1 MPNLVLEKGGQTFRF
16 GLHEEKSV
24 TRGKYITIPFNGRD
38 YYARYGDEVTPL
50 KMEKDGRTHSVQ
62 YEPVE
67 FVSFSWGISA
77 GEGGTY
83 NKNVFLP
90 KGQYRITYTY
100 TQKNSNNVPQ
110 TKTTSEVFNVSN
122 SREVT
127 VEIRY
132 YRSATIHKI
141 WVTIPE
147 AYNGYQ
153 NKLNSYIAFS
163 IERIGE

>member
-1 MPNLVLEKGGQTFRF
+1 MPDLVLYKNGQIYRF

-24 TRGKYITIPFNGRD
+24 TRGKYITVPFNGRE
-38 YYARYGDEVTPL
+38 YYARYGDASTPL
-50 KMEKDGRTHSVQ
+50 KIEKDGQTYSIQ

-67 FVSFSWGISA
+67 FVSFSWAISS
-77 GEGGTY
+77 GEGGRY

-100 TQKNSNNVPQ
+100 TEKNSNNIPQ
-110 TKTTSEVFNVSN
+110 TKTTSEVFGVST

-127 VEIRY
+127 IEISY
-132 YRSATIHKI
+132 YRSVTIHKI

-153 NKLNSYIAFS
+153 KKSGSYIAFN

>member
-16 GLHEEKSV
+16 GLHENKGV
-24 TRGKYITIPFNGRD
+24 TRGKFITVPFNGKD
-38 YYARYGDEVTPL
+38 YYARYGDTSTPL
-50 KMEKDGRTHSVQ
+50 KIEKDGRTYSIQ

-67 FVSFSWGISA
+67 FVSFSWGIST

-90 KGQYRITYTY
+90 KGQYKITYTY
-100 TQKNSNNVPQ
+100 TEINNNNVPQ
-110 TKTTSEVFNVSN
+110 TKTTSEVFNVSI

-127 VEIRY
+127 IKISY
-132 YRSATIHKI
+132 YRSVNIHRI
-141 WVTIPE
+141 GVTIPE
-147 AYNGYQ
+147 AYNGDQERLYG
-153 NKLNSYIAFS
+153 YITFN

>member
-1 MPNLVLEKGGQTFRF
+1 MPNLVLEKGGQTYRF

-24 TRGKYITIPFNGRD
+24 TRGKYITVPFNGRD
-38 YYARYGDEVTPL
+38 YYARYGDTSTPL
-50 KMEKDGRTHSVQ
+50 KIEKDGQTYSIQ

-67 FVSFSWGISA
+67 FVPFSWGISS
-77 GEGGTY
+77 GEGGKY

-100 TQKNSNNVPQ
+100 TEKNSNNIPQ
-110 TKTTSEVFNVSN
+110 TKTTSEVFNVST
-122 SREVT
+122 SREAT
-127 VEIRY
+127 VEISY
-132 YRSATIHKI
+132 YRSASIHKI

-153 NKLNSYIAFS
+153 NRLYGYIAFN

>member
-24 TRGKYITIPFNGRD
+24 TRGKYITVPFNGRE
-38 YYARYGDEVTPL
+38 YYARYGDASTPL
-50 KMEKDGRTHSVQ
+50 KIEKDGQTYSIQ

-67 FVSFSWGISA
+67 FVSFSWAISS
-77 GEGGTY
+77 GEGGRY

-100 TQKNSNNVPQ
+100 TKKNSNNIPQ
-110 TKTTSEVFNVSN
+110 TKTTSEVFNVSA

-127 VEIRY
+127 IEISY

-147 AYNGYQ
+147 AYNGY
-153 NKLNSYIAFS
+153 LNRLDSYIAFS